1 MLNPIFTSKFKK
13 DFQRV
18 KAQNK
23 ALVKLDEVMQ
33 TLEEEKTLAP
43 KHKDHPLHNNWAGRR
58 ECHIEP
64 DWLLIYKI
72 EEQTITFERTGS
84 HSELFG

>member
-1 MLNPIFTSKFKK
+1 MLNPFFTSKFKK
-13 DFQRV
+13 DFQRL

-23 ALVKLDEVMQ
+23 ILEKLDEVMM
-33 TLEEEKTLAP
+33 TLEEEKPLAP
-43 KHKDHPLHNNWAGRR
+43 KHKDHPLHHNWVGRR

-72 EEQTITFERTGS
+72 EAQIITFERTGS
-84 HSELFG
+84 HSEIFD